1 MSEKKNAASKKTRP
15 RRDMMFLLTGIL
27 TIVLVTTVAF
37 ILIGV
42 LTENFWIA
50 SGAAAVMIAAGILIL
65 RKRSAKRIES
75 DKMKLSDR
83 EASMIVSIA
92 EQTKFQGVT

>member
-50 SGAAAVMIAAGILIL
+50 SGVAAVIIAAGILIL